1 MIVKLVLLHFTCF
14 HFLISLPI
22 DKALRRLKLEVKT
35 QKEETVLLR
44 KALQDCEACK
54 VIQTIPSFDP
64 NQTKPAR
71 IMKKKGGKSEYIFLH
86 KNSTGY

>member
-1 MIVKLVLLHFTCF
+1 MFVKLGLLHFTCF
-14 HFLISLPI
+14 HFLILLPI

-54 VIQTIPSFDP
+54 VTAYPISKSYQQIKP
-64 NQTKPAR
+64 NHGRLPIEQ
-71 IMKKKGGKSEYIFLH
+71 MSKSR
-86 KNSTGY
+86 S

>member
-1 MIVKLVLLHFTCF
+1 V
-14 HFLISLPI
+14 I

-54 VIQTIPSFDP
+54 VT
-64 NQTKPAR
+64 A
-71 IMKKKGGKSEYIFLH
+71 
-86 KNSTGY
+86 